1 MNLTQINQNLAVII
15 AKLCELPIQ
24 GKYAADMADCLI
36 GLQQTQAL
44 LNEPEPEPKQKTP
57 DEPAKD

>member
-1 MNLTQINQNLAVII
+1 MDIAKITQNLAII
-15 AKLCELPIQ
+15 TAKLGEIPIQ